1 MGYIENIENNFKKA
15 KTEIENL
22 KQNMSSLQSLS
33 DIETSLSRKAN
44 SSDLSEVAFSGDYND
59 LANKPDNSD
68 LLSIINN
75 KADAFGVGYGL
86 QNGFDT
92 SNAWTAPI
100 SFGDTSTSY
109 NWTGITYGNNK
120 FVAIGDGG
128 YISTSTDGITWTTP
142 AKNSNL
148 GNYNWKGITYG
159 NNKFVAIGDGG
170 YISTSTDGVTWTTPV
185 KNSNLGSNAW
195 TGIAYGNNKFVA
207 LGMGGYIS
215 TSTDGVTWT
224 DAVYNPYISSFSWRD
239 ITYGNNKFVALGYN
253 GYISTST
260 DGVTW
265 TSATYNSNL
274 GSNKW
279 RGIAYGN
286 NKFIALGYD
295 GYTSTSTDGV
305 TWTGAVKTNLGAI
318 DWVNI
323 IYGNNKFIALG
334 LNSDVSIQTIYDS
347 DYLCVTNTLFDG
359 PWVADKTT
367 LSSSNLAIGTYRL
380 YDQIS
385 SYLPNDEY
393 YYEVEIFLKYESK
406 STTVTTVS
414 FNNGYNIE
422 NFFYGDAYGS
432 SNQEC
437 KSMKGSIIIGPPRI
451 LNMIIEN
458 AKPAVLDV
466 KALRY
471 RRLGTNV

>member
-109 NWTGITYGNNK
+109 NWT
-120 FVAIGDGG
+120 
-128 YISTSTDGITWTTP
+128 
-142 AKNSNL
+142 
-148 GNYNWKGITYG
+148 GITYG